1 MAKIIVLDGGDGCGK
16 ATQANLLVNKL
27 NHDDYNAHLLSFPNY
42 QCESSSLVKMYLNG
56 DFGNHSDIK
65 PEVASLFF
73 ALDRYATLMK
83 QWQHILDQNDSIIIC
98 DRYTTSNAL
107 YQMIRFEGRQQGQF
121 IKWLHQMEYDLLE
134 IPKPDLVVLL
144 SLPIKVRAKLL
155 NERTGKTGGKDT
167 DIHESDINYLNKV
180 DKAYNSLSKYY
191 NCIKIKCNKGNDILA
206 PDQIHS
212 LIYEQLKESGILN
225 G

>member
-1 MAKIIVLDGGDGCGK
+1 
-16 ATQANLLVNKL
+16 
-27 NHDDYNAHLLSFPNY
+27 
-42 QCESSSLVKMYLNG
+42 
-56 DFGNHSDIK
+56 
-65 PEVASLFF
+65 
-73 ALDRYATLMK
+73 
-83 QWQHILDQNDSIIIC
+83 
-98 DRYTTSNAL
+98 
-107 YQMIRFEGRQQGQF
+107 MIRFEGRQQGQF

-191 NCIKIKCNKGNDILA
+191 NCIKIKCNKENNILA